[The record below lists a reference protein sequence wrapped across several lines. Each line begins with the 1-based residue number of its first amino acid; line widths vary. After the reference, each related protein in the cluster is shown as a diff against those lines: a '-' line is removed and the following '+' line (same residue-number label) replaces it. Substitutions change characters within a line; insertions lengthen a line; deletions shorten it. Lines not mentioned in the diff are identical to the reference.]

1 MQVRFCIFR
10 EIKID
15 DDVDCLDIDASSEQI
30 GADEVSAD
38 ALAEIV
44 EDAVSMSLEHLG
56 VRVEAGISAFGDSFC
71 EEFDSIC

>member
-15 DDVDCLDIDASSEQI
+15 DDVDCLNIDASSEQI

-44 EDAVSMSLEHLG
+44 EDAVSVSLEHLG
-56 VRVEAGISAFGDSFC
+56 VGVEAGVSAFGDSFC
-71 EEFDSIC
+71 EELDSIC